1 MPGATATLETT
12 AEGPPMDTAADTPA
26 MPGGFDQPETEPA
39 HTSRSIRRRV
49 LALATPVIA
58 ENLLQTMLGIVDTL
72 FVARLGSAALA
83 GVGTAIQVIFFLIS
97 ALVAVAIG
105 SSIMVAHAIGAGK
118 PHEAS
123 KIARQSI
130 VWSLVLAIPLMSAGS
145 ILARPIVDL
154 FGTTPEVAAIAA
166 GYLQI
171 TLATSFLLVLT
182 FACASALRGAGDTRT
197 PLFATLTANAVN
209 VVAAWVLI
217 FGELGVPA
225 LGSNGSAWAASIGRA
240 IGAGILLVMLW
251 RGRKG
256 MTIRGLAGWRPQWG
270 LARRILELG
279 VPAAV
284 EQLLISAAFTA
295 LTILIVRLGTDALA
309 AQRVAGNAM
318 SLSMLPGFGFAIAA
332 TALVGQSLG
341 ARRPREAVASA
352 KEAVKW
358 GVVWMSA
365 AGLLFFVGGTW
376 IMRAFSSD
384 PQVIALGA
392 QCLKAIALVQP
403 AWAIGIVLSGALRGS
418 GNTRF
423 PLIVNATTIWAA
435 VILGWILI
443 AFLGHGL
450 VFAWLSFV
458 AMAPVGAIAVVLRF
472 RRGDWQRSTVQ
483 TAASAEPVSV
493 G

>member
-1 MPGATATLETT
+1 MPGAATLETK
-12 AEGPPMDTAADTPA
+12 AEGPPLDAVTDPISG
-26 MPGGFDQPETEPA
+26 PGLPEQAETEPA
-39 HTSRSIRRRV
+39 HTARSIRRRV
-49 LALATPVIA
+49 LSLATPVIA

-105 SSIMVAHAIGAGK
+105 SSILVAHAIGAGH
-118 PHEAS
+118 PAEAS

-130 VWSLVLAIPLMSAGS
+130 VWSLILAIPLMSAGAV
-145 ILARPIVDL
+145 LARPIVDL
-154 FGTTPEVAAIAA
+154 FGTTPEVAEIAA
-166 GYLQI
+166 GYLRI

-182 FACASALRGAGDTRT
+182 FACASSLRGAGDTRT

-209 VVAAWVLI
+209 AAAAWVLI
-217 FGELGVPA
+217 FGQLGAPA

-240 IGAGILLVMLW
+240 IGASILLVMLW

-256 MTIRGLAGWRPQWG
+256 MTIRGRAGWLPRWAQ
-270 LARRILELG
+270 ARRILELG

-284 EQLLISAAFTA
+284 EQLLVSAAFTA
-295 LTILIVRLGTDALA
+295 LTILIVRLGTNALA

-358 GVVWMSA
+358 GVVWMSC
-365 AGLLFFVGGTW
+365 AGVLFFFGGTW

-384 PQVIALGA
+384 PQVIELGA
-392 QCLKAIALVQP
+392 QCLRAIGLVQP
-403 AWAIGIVLSGALRGS
+403 AWAVGIVLSGALRGS

-423 PLIVNATTIWAA
+423 PLVVNATTIWAA
-435 VILGWILI
+435 VILGWVLI
-443 AFLGHGL
+443 AVLGYGL

-458 AMAPVGAIAVVLRF
+458 AMAPIAAIAVVLRF
-472 RRGDWQRSTVQ
+472 RRGDWQHSSLQ
-483 TAASAEPVSV
+483 PASAPEPISL